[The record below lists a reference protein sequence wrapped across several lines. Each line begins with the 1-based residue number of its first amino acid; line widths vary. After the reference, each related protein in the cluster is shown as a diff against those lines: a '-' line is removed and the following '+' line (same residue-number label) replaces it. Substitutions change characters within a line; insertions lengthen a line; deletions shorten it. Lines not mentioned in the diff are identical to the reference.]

1 MDTFY
6 LVLADAL
13 LINTSLEGDDAISDF
28 LLSDKCK
35 KIVKIGQFPSE
46 EEIDKDVLA
55 GVVTSPE
62 VVALRGGP
70 GTLAAS
76 IISEDDLLE
85 LTA

>member
-35 KIVKIGQFPSE
+35 KIVKI
-46 EEIDKDVLA
+46 IDLWKQRSVCIL
-55 GVVTSPE
+55 PQ
-62 VVALRGGP
+62 
-70 GTLAAS
+70 
-76 IISEDDLLE
+76 I
-85 LTA
+85 